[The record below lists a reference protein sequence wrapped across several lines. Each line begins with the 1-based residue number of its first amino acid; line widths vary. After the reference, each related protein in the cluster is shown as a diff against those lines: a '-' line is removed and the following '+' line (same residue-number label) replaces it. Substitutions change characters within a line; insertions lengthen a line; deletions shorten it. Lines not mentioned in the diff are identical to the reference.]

1 MGHQA
6 NVKRARRHL
15 RRQIEAGGKLEVIE
29 RMLRSGSPDGPA
41 HEQVKKR
48 LVKLETDARRTA
60 AWLGLRLPPRMHGV
74 R

>member
-6 NVKRARRHL
+6 NVKWSRRHL
-15 RRQIEAGGKLEVIE
+15 RRQVEAGGRLERE
-29 RMLRSGSPDGPA
+29 LRSGPSEGPVR
-41 HEQVKKR
+41 ERNEKR